1 FPSPPRPG
9 SRRTFSFQEPLMPAF
24 TIEATYRLPV
34 FRHRTYVADTAEAA
48 CRLAIE
54 DDDWSHQKEDY
65 DAAGE
70 TYVTGIWEG
79 TDAAYRGTAIPVPP
93 HFGET
98 GQRRPA
104 HFEVLLG
111 LLKMM
116 VANADAHRPTSPD
129 WRARATWAIDKAEAI
144 LAGAPGP

>member
-1 FPSPPRPG
+1 
-9 SRRTFSFQEPLMPAF
+9 MPAF

-34 FRHRTYVADTAEAA
+34 FRHRTYVADSLEEA
-48 CRLAIE
+48 CRLATE
-54 DDDWSHQKEDY
+54 DDDWSHRKEDY
-65 DAAGE
+65 DTAGE

-79 TDAAYRGTAIPVPP
+79 TDVAYRGPAIPVPP
-93 HFGET
+93 HFEEAV
-98 GQRRPA
+98 QRRAA

-116 VANADAHRPTSPD
+116 VADADAHRPTSRG

-144 LAGAPGP
+144 LAGARGPDESAAPEFGP